1 MTRAPR
7 TTRHFYLY
15 GGVAAAIIALVGFA
29 RTFYLKTLFDT
40 PPLTPLVH
48 LHGLVMTTWVALFVV
63 QTWLVAAHRT
73 QVHRRLG
80 LFGAGWA
87 LLVLV
92 VGTTTGIEGARLGH
106 SPGPPPLKFLVVP
119 LGDMVVF
126 ATLVGIGLYLRNRR
140 EVHRRLMLL
149 ATLGILMAA
158 FGRLPLAFIQSHR
171 PLVPFLLV
179 DLVVLAFIA
188 FDTFKHRRLHPA
200 FGWGGGLI
208 LASFP
213 LRILLAQTE
222 AWLQFA
228 GWLVHARS

>member
-1 MTRAPR
+1 MTTEPR
-7 TTRHFYLY
+7 TTGRFYIY
-15 GGVAAAIIALVGFA
+15 GGVAAAAIALVGFA
-29 RTFYLKTLFDT
+29 RTFYLKTLFGT

-48 LHGLVMTTWVALFVV
+48 LHGLVMTTWVALFVG
-63 QTWLVAAHRT
+63 QTWLVASHRT

-92 VGTTTGIEGARLGH
+92 VGTTTGIEAARLGH
-106 SPGPPPLKFLVVP
+106 TPGPPPLKFLVVP

-126 ATLVGIGLYLRNRR
+126 ATLVGIGFYLRNRR

-188 FDTFKHRRLHPA
+188 FDTLRHRRLHPA
-200 FGWGGGLI
+200 FGWGGALI

-213 LRILLAQTE
+213 LRIFLASTE
-222 AWLQFA
+222 AWMRFA